1 MSGLVNG
8 VRSGSGSGLPPPAGG
23 MPPAGLPPFPP
34 PGGPGGPGDSASG
47 EALSFSTDDLTTVAS
62 LFTSILDDAC
72 QTADKTALS
81 AAIERVKAALTNGD
95 TPTDADMREVMDAM
109 KTSIDD
115 GTISRDDPT
124 TLAELQLLMQQSY
137 LSHQAAVAQATT
149 G

>member
-62 LFTSILDDAC
+62 LFTSILDDAG

-137 LSHQAAVAQATT
+137 LSHQAAVAQTTT